1 LVPLSYL
8 HCFYCIEHIM
18 GVSENGVY
26 PTCQFYWGVPI
37 FKQTISPTTTST
49 EPNCL
54 ARKKCDKGRENHIW
68 RYLLKERNSRKSL
81 QPVIVE
87 NSNSAG
93 SFATWPFVVLP
104 GSYALQETASRK
116 KNDYIV
122 RYVASAG
129 NEFWV
134 MYLCQDQLDSTWS
147 FGHSHWSFWE
157 PMKPVGRLRPPVSSG
172 DPNPGRK
179 AGVPTWP
186 DQGNVNWPAT
196 RFINIINTKKSD
208 QIGFI
213 NFQLPFLDSLW
224 LCPKLGDILQI
235 NHAELCDFKHLQTH
249 IHHLFSRSLGIPWI
263 WDFGYPK
270 WTPTGRTVAAGK
282 LRSMARAILSAP
294 RAWPETSV
302 GTCCFTK
309 HVISMSSLY
318 SLV

>member
-1 LVPLSYL
+1 
-8 HCFYCIEHIM
+8 
-18 GVSENGVY
+18 
-26 PTCQFYWGVPI
+26 
-37 FKQTISPTTTST
+37 
-49 EPNCL
+49 
-54 ARKKCDKGRENHIW
+54 
-68 RYLLKERNSRKSL
+68 
-81 QPVIVE
+81 
-87 NSNSAG
+87 
-93 SFATWPFVVLP
+93 
-104 GSYALQETASRK
+104 
-116 KNDYIV
+116 
-122 RYVASAG
+122 
-129 NEFWV
+129 
-134 MYLCQDQLDSTWS
+134 
-147 FGHSHWSFWE
+147 
-157 PMKPVGRLRPPVSSG
+157 MKPVVGRLKPPISSG